1 MKIGILCSASL
12 NKFNF
17 EALSHIVIKHK
28 AQGVCCFIDT
38 RPGKTDFERFI
49 DTARERHGFYVLLMS
64 AYKLFNKKFKKIDIK
79 SYCQSRD
86 LCYFETADPY
96 SADLIDVIKGQK
108 IDILVHLSGF
118 DSVIKKP
125 LLEFTPLG
133 VLGYHHGDTRAYRG
147 QPPAFWELYY
157 GESSVVTTILKLN
170 EWEHTGMLVAEKQ
183 TPINK
188 ADSLLALRKRMF
200 SSTTD
205 LMAHAIDKFNDG
217 NFSPSSPDLYGT
229 LYSYPAIWEWFVLQ
243 YRIVLR
249 RVRLKLSQLPAGS
262 FRNFGLPVMRF
273 WQR

>member
-38 RPGKTDFERFI
+38 RPGKTDFERFMEN
-49 DTARERHGFYVLLMS
+49 ARERHGFYVLMMS
-64 AYKLFNKKFKKIDIK
+64 VYKLLNKKFKKIDIK

-86 LCYFETADPY
+86 LCFFETNDPY
-96 SADLIDVIKGQK
+96 SSELTEVIKGQK

-125 LLEFTPLG
+125 LLEATPLG
-133 VLGYHHGDTRAYRG
+133 VLGYHHGDMREYRG

-170 EWEHTGMLVAEKQ
+170 DWEHTGMLVAERQ
-183 TPINK
+183 TMIK
-188 ADSLLALRKRMF
+188 KSDLLLTLRKRVF
-200 SSTTD
+200 TSTTD
-205 LMAHAIDKFNDG
+205 LMAQAIEKFRDV
-217 NFSPSSPDLYGT
+217 NFSPSAPDLYGT
-229 LYSYPAIWEWFVLQ
+229 LYTYPTIWEWIVLQ
-243 YRIVLR
+243 YKIVTR
-249 RVRLKLSQLPAGS
+249 RLKQKLSQLPAGS
-262 FRNFGLPVMRF
+262 LRTFGLPVARF